1 MNLSD
6 PGYVLF
12 RISGNLYAIEL
23 LNVRE
28 IAEVPAITP
37 LPGYADFL
45 GGIINYKGVVIP
57 AIHLDFLLSLR
68 NPAEK
73 TINDASCMIVA
84 DGPTGPAAFI
94 FDSFEGLVSI
104 PLTETQVNSVRFLKG
119 IIDINGTTAKVIDI
133 ACIFKHE
140 IFRQNKEEVTNV

>member
-12 RISGNLYAIEL
+12 RIAGNLYAMEL
-23 LNVRE
+23 QNVRE

-57 AIHLDFLLSLR
+57 AIHLDLLLLVR
-68 NPAEK
+68 NPAANAA
-73 TINDASCMIVA
+73 NDASCMMIA

-94 FDSFEGLVSI
+94 FDSFEGLVST
-104 PLTETQVNSVRFLKG
+104 PLTETPANSVRFLKG
-119 IIDINGTTAKVIDI
+119 IIDIDGTTAKILDI
-133 ACIFKHE
+133 VCIFKHK
-140 IFRQNKEEVTNV
+140 IFRQKKEVVTNV